1 MLTKKPQVI
10 QQQSLTRKGC
20 AELTASFLDKDRYR
34 YRQGAA
40 LTVELH
46 NRGDLAFKVLG
57 VNVAWRDNAG
67 APQSLQLPWAGK
79 LAPRGTWTLL
89 DPRSYLLL
97 RGFARQGDRHEFGR
111 GKVVHDVTVRL
122 DDGGP
127 VFLPFQVC
135 WGFATPARE
144 FGFFLP
150 ALA

>member
-1 MLTKKPQVI
+1 MVTKKPQVI
-10 QQQSLTRKGC
+10 QQQRLARKGN

-46 NRGDLAFKVLG
+46 NRGALAFKVRG
-57 VNVAWRDNAG
+57 VDVAWRDSAG
-67 APQSLQLPWAGK
+67 VLRQLHLLW
-79 LAPRGTWTLL
+79 RGGLGPGERWTLL
-89 DPRSYLLL
+89 DPRSYVQW
-97 RGFARQGDRHEFGR
+97 RAFARQGDGHEFGR
-111 GKVVHDVTVRL
+111 GQVVHDVTVRL

-127 VFLPFQVC
+127 VLLPFQVC